1 MDGETTQEG
10 VIKYQGVV
18 LDRPGGRRS
27 DIVQHDP
34 KSYMRYYLD
43 NAFSNMVEDVQ
54 KYLKTRFDAYD
65 SDETLSLMTR
75 IFYYKV
81 WPSSFKG
88 SPELRRWGVSDVE
101 ALAKKMEEGG
111 YLSKEE
117 EANVLLQW
125 SLFRVK
131 VKNVSKEKG
140 W

>member
-1 MDGETTQEG
+1 
-10 VIKYQGVV
+10 
-18 LDRPGGRRS
+18 
-27 DIVQHDP
+27 
-34 KSYMRYYLD
+34 
-43 NAFSNMVEDVQ
+43 MVEDVQ

-65 SDETLSLMTR
+65 SDETLSLMKR